1 MFFLMVRFH
10 GLWRPECCWLRRL
23 PRSCPLRAAPIP
35 HLGSRPKMAGN
46 SPKILPGAK
55 ITVYSW
61 ENQWTHIQ
69 YICICM
75 CVCMY
80 VYIYI
85 IYIYIYQKHP
95 YKYVNHHPWLGTCIN
110 CKITEVGNVRLPCL
124 ISRWNDPW
132 TWAQQGQARRVR
144 VGPGTWI
151 LPPGHLDFDLMSTL
165 DW

>member
-55 ITVYSW
+55 ITVAGKTNEHIYS
-61 ENQWTHIQ
+61 I
-69 YICICM
+69 YVYV

-80 VYIYI
+80 VC

-95 YKYVNHHPWLGTCIN
+95 YKYVNHHPSLGTSIN

-144 VGPGTWI
+144 VGPGRS
-151 LPPGHLDFDLMSTL
+151 G
-165 DW
+165 